1 MFVCPSP
8 HLLQMLSE
16 LTNFSL
22 LSLGSR
28 ESVDYKTV
36 CLVLCICVSTEVSL
50 KDIPSEKQSV
60 ISLFPITEVL
70 QPGITKREPSM
81 VNCPF
86 SQRPFK
92 EKQHWRKGNPYNVM
106 DNVLPCKVYFTVMMQ
121 EALSFRGHERK
132 QISGRSTICWW
143 TTIYY
148 LESLQ

>member
-1 MFVCPSP
+1 MFVCLSPP

-22 LSLGSR
+22 LSSGSW

-60 ISLFPITEVL
+60 AISLFPVTEVL
-70 QPGITKREPSM
+70 QPGITSTKHGLSV

-86 SQRPFK
+86 TQRPFK
-92 EKQHWRKGNPYNVM
+92 EKQHWRKENPYNGQCFCLV
-106 DNVLPCKVYFTVMMQ
+106 KY
-121 EALSFRGHERK
+121 
-132 QISGRSTICWW
+132 I
-143 TTIYY
+143 
-148 LESLQ
+148 LQ